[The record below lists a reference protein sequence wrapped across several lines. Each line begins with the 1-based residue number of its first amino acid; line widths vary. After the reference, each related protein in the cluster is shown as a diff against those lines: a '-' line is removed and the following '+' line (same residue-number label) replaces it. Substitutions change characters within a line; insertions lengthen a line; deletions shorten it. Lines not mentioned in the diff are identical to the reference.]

1 MNNLIEEYLNYLRV
15 EKLSN
20 NTIMA
25 YKRDLDKFKSFVDAN
40 GLNIK
45 DISNVELQKH
55 LDEMAEG
62 NNKPSTISRQAASL
76 RSLYKYLAKNGK
88 ISDDPTSGL
97 KLPKIKKEAPQI
109 LTTKEIELFLS
120 QPDEKTLKGVRDKAM
135 LEFAYATG
143 MKVSEII
150 GLSIKDINLKDEYVI
165 CNEGYRRR
173 VIPLGKIS
181 VSALRRYLE
190 EARPFLINSDEEST
204 LFVNLTGT
212 QLTRQGFWKIIKQ
225 YKNQAN
231 IESDITPHVL
241 RHSFATHLLQ
251 NGADIHAIQNMMGHA
266 DISSTEIYLQFMP
279 DDISSEYKNAH
290 PRA

>member
-1 MNNLIEEYLNYLRV
+1 METKEEKIR
-15 EKLSN
+15 
-20 NTIMA
+20 TIQQNKA
-25 YKRDLDKFKSFVDAN
+25 LWKYFDALAQEFSDHGLDMKKVLKPEIDIPWN
-40 GLNIK
+40 K
-45 DISNVELQKH
+45 DTICEFLW
-55 LDEMAEG
+55 
-62 NNKPSTISRQAASL
+62 KPIMKIQTGKEST
-76 RSLYKYLAKNGK
+76 
-88 ISDDPTSGL
+88 T
-97 KLPKIKKEAPQI
+97 E

-279 DDISSEYKNAH
+279 DDISSEYKNAL